1 VLLTCSV
8 NLEELTGVE
17 LQLLLSH
24 SFEEDQVEL
33 TTILGKCGFMERLE
47 ELTETKTLMDAT
59 VVVALTATAG
69 PAIRPNGH
77 KLATLG
83 TNCRSSKT
91 RCQSRF
97 TRPLTT
103 GEEYERVGFQ
113 GDVVGNEQSARE
125 RTLEGGGQME
135 NELLLTVVS
144 LASAVVR
151 CVRWN

>member
-8 NLEELTGVE
+8 DLEELTSVE

-47 ELTETKTLMDAT
+47 ELTETKTLVDTT
-59 VVVALTATAG
+59 VVVALAATTG
-69 PAIRPNGH
+69 PTIGTNSH

-83 TNCRSSKT
+83 TNRRGSKT

-103 GEEYERVGFQ
+103 GEEYEGAGFQ
-113 GDVVGNEQSARE
+113 GDVVGNEQGARE
-125 RTLEGGGQME
+125 RTLEGGG
-135 NELLLTVVS
+135 
-144 LASAVVR
+144 
-151 CVRWN
+151 